1 MCKSRNLKVKYLDPD
16 PLPPPEMRTVN
27 KKRASDKVGRGGDF
41 DYTFNPPPPSWG
53 NVGNLSRSVHMAG
66 VCVGA
71 NSTPNMF
78 DMTVYG
84 DGGYTREKPP

>member
-27 KKRASDKVGRGGDF
+27 KKRASVKVGRGGILIIHLI
-41 DYTFNPPPPSWG
+41 PPPPAGGMSAICPG
-53 NVGNLSRSVHMAG
+53 QYMAG